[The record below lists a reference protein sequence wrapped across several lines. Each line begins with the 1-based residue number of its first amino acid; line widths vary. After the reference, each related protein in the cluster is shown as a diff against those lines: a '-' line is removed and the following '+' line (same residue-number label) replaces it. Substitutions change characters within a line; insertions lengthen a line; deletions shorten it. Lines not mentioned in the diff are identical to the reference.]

1 MSEEEPMRRSPGI
14 SYEPDDRADV
24 LDFVADYARD
34 AIDAGVHPTEVRS
47 ALTEAA
53 EEITER
59 QRRGEFNVEPRRSEP
74 ADFGGG
80 ESTGVQDL

>member
-1 MSEEEPMRRSPGI
+1 MSDDNAMRRTPGV
-14 SYEPDDRADV
+14 SYEPEGRSDV

-34 AIDAGVHPTEVRS
+34 AVDAGVDPAEVVG
-47 ALTEAA
+47 AIPEAA
-53 EEITER
+53 DEIEELDER
-59 QRRGEFNVEPRRSEP
+59 DHFKTVRSEP